1 MFDENK
7 SWYVKENIRNQTLSD
22 CTDTD
27 ADVYDSN
34 VIYSKFTSP
43 TTSLVRAKQVTG
55 LLQKYPNAKTTVERL
70 YLHLIRTDT
79 NLVKREVLVKNS
91 AAYQQRSVDNLLS
104 ILISI
109 CQDLYPTSACIFRS
123 RRERHH
129 VPRTP
134 VCHLS
139 NTSGLLAR
147 GQRGHPEGGSI
158 RLLHGKSLSAS
169 GGLPICPHA
178 LPHERHDRL
187 HGA

>member
-1 MFDENK
+1 M
-7 SWYVKENIRNQTLSD
+7 KENIHNQTLTG

-27 ADVYDSN
+27 ADVYESN

-43 TTSLVRAKQVTG
+43 TTSSVRAKQITG
-55 LLQKYPNAKTTVERL
+55 LLQKYPNAKTTVERV
-70 YLHLIRTDT
+70 YSHLNRTAT
-79 NLVKREVLVKNS
+79 NLVKREGLVNNS
-91 AAYQQRSVDNLLS
+91 AAYQQRCVDNLWS

-109 CQDLYPTSACIFRS
+109 CQDLYPMSACVSRS

-129 VPRTP
+129 VPQTP

-139 NTSGLLAR
+139 NRRGLLAR
-147 GQRGHPEGGSI
+147 GQRGHPERGSI